1 MDKTRE
7 GVLVIGGNG
16 HQGAAAV
23 RYLQQRDVPVH
34 AVTRDLTDDAASLS
48 GLLGDAEA
56 LLMFFDDASAGP
68 AERLRQGK
76 AIGEAARR
84 GGVDHVVLSAA
95 SAAHTPRRSSPR
107 RPRRVTR
114 WAHLWSLRSRAPA
127 ATGRAGCLAMEM
139 TQAY

>member
-1 MDKTRE
+1 VIIVDKTRK

-34 AVTRDLTDDAASLS
+34 AVARDLADDAASLS

-84 GGVDHVVLSAA
+84 AGVDHVVLSAA

-107 RPRRVTR
+107 RSQGRRP
-114 WAHLWSLRSRAPA
+114 SGSCPAPTSANARQTNA
-127 ATGRAGCLAMEM
+127 A
-139 TQAY
+139 